1 MPEDAIASAS
11 ISCPWLLES
20 DPLIPDKLT
29 AFANTSLE
37 FGSSLPCKKF
47 NSFIKSSAS
56 IVSEADAIDLIAAL
70 YCTLYLVVSQCESE
84 ERLVLEI
91 AELTQLGSLWCA
103 NLCL

>member
-37 FGSSLPCKKF
+37 PCKKL

-70 YCTLYLVVSQCESE
+70 YCILYLVVN
-84 ERLVLEI
+84 V
-91 AELTQLGSLWCA
+91 SLKRDWFWK
-103 NLCL
+103 LQS